1 MIKKNMITDEKKRMN
16 KGKKAQV
23 TLFIIIALVIV
34 SALLV
39 FLLYV
44 QPRYFSSSSGKL
56 ELESCIEQ
64 VVSSKIVE
72 LGEQGGF
79 AKPEFYFMYLGEEIP
94 YLCYTN
100 LYYQTCTIQ
109 KPFLKQHFQKN
120 LLDEVEDDILEC
132 YDNSIAEL
140 RGQGYEVLE
149 GDKNISIGLEPD
161 KVIID
166 LQAPVTLNRESSR
179 RFTNFRTNINSGIY
193 NMLIISTTLLQ
204 YESTLGDSDVDSLMF
219 YYPDYSI
226 QKLKQGD
233 GTTIYI
239 VKDIKNQNKFQFASK
254 SLVWPAGYTGDNE
267 L

>member
-1 MIKKNMITDEKKRMN
+1 MN
-16 KGKKAQV
+16 KKAQV

-44 QPRYFSSSSGKL
+44 QPRYFSASTGKL
-56 ELESCIEQ
+56 ELESCIEE

-72 LGEQGGF
+72 LGEQAGF
-79 AKPEFYFMYLGEEIP
+79 VRPEFYFMYLGKQVP

-109 KPFLKQHFQKN
+109 KPFLKQHFQEN
-120 LLDEVEDDILEC
+120 LLNSIKPQILEC
-132 YDNSIAEL
+132 YDDSIAEL
-140 RGQGYEVLE
+140 RGQGYDVLE
-149 GDKNISIGLEPD
+149 GDKNVSISLEPER
-161 KVIID
+161 VIID
-166 LQAPVTLNRESSR
+166 LEAPVTLNLESSR
-179 RFTNFRTNINSGIY
+179 RFTNFRVHVNSGIY
-193 NMLIISTTLLQ
+193 NMLMISTTLLQ

-219 YYPDYSI
+219 YYPDYSV

-254 SLVWPAGYTGDNE
+254 SLVWPAGYTGDSE